1 VAFVAGLAR
10 LTNSFDERL
19 VNGLVNRLGAGSL
32 SSAETLKLGV
42 SGQLQSYVLTVLVA
56 ILLLFGGLSWMRG

>member
-1 VAFVAGLAR
+1 
-10 LTNSFDERL
+10 
-19 VNGLVNRLGAGSL
+19 
-32 SSAETLKLGV
+32 V